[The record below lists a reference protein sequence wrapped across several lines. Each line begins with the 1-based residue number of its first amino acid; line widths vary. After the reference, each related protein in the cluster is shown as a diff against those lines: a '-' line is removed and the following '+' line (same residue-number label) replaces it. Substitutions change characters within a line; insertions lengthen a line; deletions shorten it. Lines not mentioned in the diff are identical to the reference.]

1 MESPDF
7 SHDEMSQLSL
17 KSMNLTA
24 CMGSTSHTRSDSFY
38 FNLLLQVKV
47 MKESPATFSAL
58 TYAPRRSVS
67 KSQEQPVIAG
77 PPPPPPVSETPVSSK
92 NANENSS
99 NKDYE
104 VQMPSVLLMAAL
116 PNFPIS

>member
-1 MESPDF
+1 MFF
-7 SHDEMSQLSL
+7 SKVLDV
-17 KSMNLTA
+17 
-24 CMGSTSHTRSDSFY
+24 GRSDSFY

-58 TYAPRRSVS
+58 TYAPRRSVY

-77 PPPPPPVSETPVSSK
+77 PPPPPPVSETPVSST

-104 VQMPSVLLMAAL
+104 GVQFVIAD
-116 PNFPIS
+116 FYFC

>member
-1 MESPDF
+1 MGLQHEQIGSASRFEELQISAVTQINEPDSLYGVNQ
-7 SHDEMSQLSL
+7 SH
-17 KSMNLTA
+17 
-24 CMGSTSHTRSDSFY
+24 
-38 FNLLLQVKV
+38 KV

-116 PNFPIS
+116 PNFPIMNAA